1 MMGSPASAVN
11 PLTQSV
17 GFNARLVKV
26 TQIDYTKGLA
36 LAVDQMNVQVSVP
49 IYVSRANGRLP
60 AVGET
65 WFVDQSLGLW
75 TFAARVGQS
84 DDDFKIIS
92 GTAGGR
98 RIELDENG
106 LRYYRADGT
115 LMVNIDTTADI
126 ARVISETPNPLTLQ
140 NGWVVNTA
148 PSTPG
153 SSYWKLPFDAVRV
166 VVNAINGTSTDGTV
180 IATLPTG
187 YRPGTN
193 HIFPI
198 TVAKTPA
205 AGTASPSVTVRPDG
219 GLQLAGVSAG
229 GSSAQVAFDIV
240 CPVLAP
246 V

>member
-1 MMGSPASAVN
+1 MGAPARQIN

-17 GFNARLVKV
+17 GLNVRLVKV
-26 TQIDYTKGLA
+26 TQVDPDQGIA
-36 LAVDQMNVQVSVP
+36 LAVDQMNVQVTLP
-49 IYVSRANGRLP
+49 LYVTRANGRLP

-65 WFVDQSLGLW
+65 WLIDQSLGLW

-84 DDDFKIIS
+84 KNDFKIIS
-92 GTAGGR
+92 GVTSGR

-115 LMVNIDTTADI
+115 LMVNIDTTADTV
-126 ARVISETPNPLTLQ
+126 RVVSETPNPLTLQ

-153 SSYWKLPFDAVRV
+153 PSYWKLPFDAVRV
-166 VVNAINGTSTDGTV
+166 VVNAINGTSADNTV

-193 HIFPI
+193 HVFPI